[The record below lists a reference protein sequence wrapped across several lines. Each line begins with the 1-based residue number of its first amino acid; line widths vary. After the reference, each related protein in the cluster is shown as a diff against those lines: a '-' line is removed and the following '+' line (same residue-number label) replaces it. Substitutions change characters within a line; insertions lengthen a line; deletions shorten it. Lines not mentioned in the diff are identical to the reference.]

1 MVKGAESR
9 PPHPVSTPS
18 RPLHRWLP
26 GAGVLAAGLVLW
38 AWSFSRSP
46 MPDESEKA
54 AAPGSPAT
62 TASPDPSARD
72 GSLGSSTHP
81 GSPRPASAPGKVA
94 DRNSPAPA
102 GTPGAGPTSLVESMR
117 ASGKGS
123 SSQKGPGLPTRHRKM
138 AEGEDGW
145 RDQAVFDADADPDPD
160 ADPASSLAALIE
172 EAALAAADPT
182 GDHSALL
189 GRLRDA
195 LAVEKDAELGQD
207 LLNAAAALAATDSAA
222 LSDVLT
228 TALDES
234 QSVEVR
240 RAALYLASGDR
251 DLLESIASDP
261 KHDLRTDAAALIL
274 DQDRAAGRVEPPR
287 DTPVEEQ

>member
-1 MVKGAESR
+1 
-9 PPHPVSTPS
+9 
-18 RPLHRWLP
+18 
-26 GAGVLAAGLVLW
+26 
-38 AWSFSRSP
+38 
-46 MPDESEKA
+46 
-54 AAPGSPAT
+54 
-62 TASPDPSARD
+62 
-72 GSLGSSTHP
+72 
-81 GSPRPASAPGKVA
+81 
-94 DRNSPAPA
+94 
-102 GTPGAGPTSLVESMR
+102 MR

-145 RDQAVFDADADPDPD
+145 RDQAVFDADADPD

-172 EAALAAADPT
+172 EAALAAADPA
-182 GDHSALL
+182 GDHAALL

-207 LLNAAAALAATDSAA
+207 LLNAAAALAAPDSEA

-234 QSVEVR
+234 QSLEVR
-240 RAALYLASGDR
+240 RAALYLAAGDR

>member
-1 MVKGAESR
+1 
-9 PPHPVSTPS
+9 
-18 RPLHRWLP
+18 
-26 GAGVLAAGLVLW
+26 
-38 AWSFSRSP
+38 
-46 MPDESEKA
+46 
-54 AAPGSPAT
+54 
-62 TASPDPSARD
+62 
-72 GSLGSSTHP
+72 
-81 GSPRPASAPGKVA
+81 
-94 DRNSPAPA
+94 
-102 GTPGAGPTSLVESMR
+102 MR

-138 AEGEDGW
+138 AEGEAGW
-145 RDQAVFDADADPDPD
+145 RDQAVFDADAD

-172 EAALAAADPT
+172 EAALAAADPA
-182 GDHSALL
+182 GDHAALL

-207 LLNAAAALAATDSAA
+207 LLNAAAALAAPDSAA

-234 QSVEVR
+234 QSLEVR

>member
-1 MVKGAESR
+1 MVKGAEPR

-26 GAGVLAAGLVLW
+26 GAGVLAAGLVLLG
-38 AWSFSRSP
+38 WSLTRST
-46 MPDESEKA
+46 MPDESKKA
-54 AAPGSPAT
+54 AAPESPAT
-62 TASPDPSARD
+62 TASPDPGARD

-81 GSPRPASAPGKVA
+81 GSPRPASVPGKLA
-94 DRNSPAPA
+94 DRNSPPP

-145 RDQAVFDADADPDPD
+145 RDQAVFDADADPD

-172 EAALAAADPT
+172 EAALAAADPA
-182 GDHSALL
+182 GDHAALL

-207 LLNAAAALAATDSAA
+207 LLNAAAALAAPDSEA

-234 QSVEVR
+234 QSLEVR
-240 RAALYLASGDR
+240 RAALYLAAGDR